1 MSKKH
6 PTISLNLA
14 KPTFCLLAMNNSLQM
29 QFNCSQ
35 AKGILYVGRVCF
47 IVTLMNKTNMLIK
60 SIFYFISIEFKSCY
74 LL

>member
-1 MSKKH
+1 MPKKH
-6 PTISLNLA
+6 SFISLNLA

-35 AKGILYVGRVCF
+35 VKGVLYVGRLCF

-60 SIFYFISIEFKSCY
+60 SIFYFISIEFKGCY
-74 LL
+74 